1 MRNLSVGHNKDMSHP
16 GGKLLHR
23 SQGIS
28 QLIIVF
34 KSTARDILISAK
46 LQVFIRHCYECKLH
60 CAKYRY
66 LKVDVHLHLTGN
78 ILLQK

>member
-1 MRNLSVGHNKDMSHP
+1 MRNLSVGHNEDVSHP

-46 LQVFIRHCYECKLH
+46 LQVFIIMNANYI
-60 CAKYRY
+60 
-66 LKVDVHLHLTGN
+66 VQNTD
-78 ILLQK
+78 I